1 MYRFYSVKGAD
12 DESTFAGSEQRSGS
26 TILVVSRQTGL
37 SMETLRAWERRYGFP
52 TPERR
57 PGSNRRLYSEADV
70 IRLKAICAAID
81 AGYRIGDAI
90 DKTVPELES
99 MAGIVTESRDSSS
112 AQDSATIASLID
124 LLARDEIARVED
136 ELRRVATVLGP
147 KRFVAEYAH
156 PFVVEVGAAW
166 AKGQLAIRHEHL
178 ATECVTMRLQHLLAG
193 YQDNE
198 GKPHVLL
205 ATLPGETHSLGLL
218 MVALYLSVRSAKTR
232 LLGASTPVDQIVEA
246 TRVLRAEVV
255 GLTISPTADVKATRK
270 AVAALRRELPE
281 HIPLWLGGG
290 GASHVSVKH
299 PNVHIITS
307 WEAVDSALDAWQSSA
322 SATYNQQRRH
332 WLCRGAVNTLTVES
346 TCDRPVE

>member
-1 MYRFYSVKGAD
+1 MYRFESVKGAE
-12 DESTFAGSEQRSGS
+12 DESPLTASAQRSGS

-70 IRLKAICAAID
+70 TRLKAICAAID

-90 DKTVPELES
+90 EKTVPELEA
-99 MAGIVTESRDSSS
+99 MAGIKAASHDSRTTPDN
-112 AQDSATIASLID
+112 ATIGVLID

-147 KRFVAEYAH
+147 KRFVTEYAH

-166 AKGQLAIRHEHL
+166 AKGLLAIRHEHL

-193 YQDNE
+193 YQDSE
-198 GKPHVLL
+198 GEPHVLL
-205 ATLPGETHSLGLL
+205 TTLPGETHSLGLL
-218 MVALYLSVRSAKTR
+218 MVALYLSVKSAKTR
-232 LLGASTPVDQIVEA
+232 LLGTSTPVDQIVDA
-246 TRVLRAEVV
+246 TRVLHADVV
-255 GLTISPTADVKATRK
+255 GLTISPTADIKATGK
-270 AVAALRRELPE
+270 AVMTLRRELPE

-290 GASHVSVKH
+290 GASHLSVKH
-299 PNVHIITS
+299 PNVHIVTS
-307 WEAVDSALDAWQSSA
+307 WEAVDSALHGWRK
-322 SATYNQQRRH
+322 RR
-332 WLCRGAVNTLTVES
+332 
-346 TCDRPVE
+346 